1 MGNGQGRPRT
11 GLPAAPRA
19 LEPGVALSDVRDL
32 DVVVLRD
39 DAGVPCAVYALGKG
53 FAVLALGDELYRYAA
68 AGERTACADCC
79 TWVYCPCIKWWW
91 LVVQGGVMAVAAA
104 LQLAALFQ
112 RRRSTSMS

>member
-1 MGNGQGRPRT
+1 M
-11 GLPAAPRA
+11 
-19 LEPGVALSDVRDL
+19 
-32 DVVVLRD
+32 
-39 DAGVPCAVYALGKG
+39 
-53 FAVLALGDELYRYAA
+53 LALGDQLYRYAA

-112 RRRSTSMS
+112 RRRSTSIALSELASEFVVGEETAWRGLPDG